1 MLHIRKPADV
11 LVCWMLFAGLLAVA
25 VSAVVPAGGV
35 SAQSPPSQSVSTF
48 VGNTGQADG
57 VATSI
62 GGTGAVDLAQAFTTG
77 GNAGGYVLT
86 RAQVEFAAVGALLD
100 TSVAVGVFTESS
112 GEPGSSIGSLTDL
125 SSRVSNS
132 DQLVS
137 FGHPFGIDLKAS
149 TTYFLVLDTSSSVH
163 ASTSVRNTASDAE
176 DAGASAGW
184 SIADNIQSRLDG
196 TTGTWS
202 TGAQSLKL
210 RLSGVERRVGC
221 ATADSAD
228 GSYEVPYDWALKPSS
243 LLDGD
248 KFRLLF
254 VSQSERDGS
263 SSAIADYNTHV
274 QTAAKDGHWAISDA
288 CGDLFTAVASTSAV
302 DARVNTSTESSD
314 TDASIWWLGGCK
326 VATNYADF
334 YDQTWDCVQIHRNES
349 GLARGRNN
357 VLTGSNS
364 DGTKHATEHLGNST
378 TLVRFGLA
386 APLFDPINRGR
397 ITKTVVHRFYGL
409 SPVFKVEQRPT
420 VSLQFAGPVV
430 LEGGDAV
437 QLVVQLSEAN
447 STGAA
452 LSVPVRVKAA
462 GTTASSSDYSFAGSV
477 SIADGALSGRVDFT
491 AADDDVDEPDETVT
505 VELGTL
511 PEVWVADEDASE
523 AAVTITD
530 DDATV
535 VSVSSSDTVLT
546 EQDASD
552 TASLRVRL
560 GRRLFAGEQLRVD
573 LGYGDVSGVVIPE
586 NTDPSFSVSVSGTG
600 VTATGLSGDPA
611 LLFAGHDVNTV
622 QEAEVVLTPTGTGD
636 ADADDGSFSL
646 GIDTDG
652 FSDSFTNLSGGA
664 AAHPDDD
671 EVSFAFAD
679 DEPKALVGFVSDR
692 VVASEA
698 SGQARVPVALD
709 AVLDRAV
716 TVRFADSAGTASA
729 PGDYTAGP
737 YEVSFPAGTTE
748 GEVVVPVTADSAAE
762 GSESFTL
769 SVDTGSLPSGVA
781 VGEVSEAEVV
791 LSEPASGCYQC
802 VWVVAD
808 PPGGVDEGGELLFT
822 VLAHPAPPVDLDV
835 SGVGARRV
843 AEQGALRDGPLQ
855 RPHPVFAHPRRE
867 HLCGFGGAHH
877 RRLHPRGQ
885 QLCHRQAVQRAGA
898 AQQQGLVSG
907 CLLRRRRRGVGGGPR
922 QRPRPAA
929 VHTAPR
935 AGQHPLGNRRAV
947 AAGLRGGLRLFL
959 LGCVRGD
966 AAVGHHQSHLCHRVH
981 VGTAGSAQQEGR
993 HTAVPAHPQAVHRR
1007 GHPRRGRPHH
1017 HRPACSCEVGLHHG
1031 SRHQHR
1037 DHHRRA
1043 EPHRPQP
1050 PTG

>member
-263 SSAIADYNTHV
+263 SSAIADYNAHV

-378 TLVRFGLA
+378 NLVRFVLA

-622 QEAEVVLTPTGTGD
+622 QE
-636 ADADDGSFSL
+636 
-646 GIDTDG
+646 
-652 FSDSFTNLSGGA
+652 
-664 AAHPDDD
+664 
-671 EVSFAFAD
+671 
-679 DEPKALVGFVSDR
+679 
-692 VVASEA
+692 
-698 SGQARVPVALD
+698 
-709 AVLDRAV
+709 
-716 TVRFADSAGTASA
+716 
-729 PGDYTAGP
+729 
-737 YEVSFPAGTTE
+737 
-748 GEVVVPVTADSAAE
+748 
-762 GSESFTL
+762 
-769 SVDTGSLPSGVA
+769 
-781 VGEVSEAEVV
+781 
-791 LSEPASGCYQC
+791 
-802 VWVVAD
+802 
-808 PPGGVDEGGELLFT
+808 
-822 VLAHPAPPVDLDV
+822 
-835 SGVGARRV
+835 RRW
-843 AEQGALRDGPLQ
+843 
-855 RPHPVFAHPRRE
+855 
-867 HLCGFGGAHH
+867 C
-877 RRLHPRGQ
+877 
-885 QLCHRQAVQRAGA
+885 
-898 AQQQGLVSG
+898 
-907 CLLRRRRRGVGGGPR
+907 
-922 QRPRPAA
+922 
-929 VHTAPR
+929 
-935 AGQHPLGNRRAV
+935 
-947 AAGLRGGLRLFL
+947 
-959 LGCVRGD
+959 
-966 AAVGHHQSHLCHRVH
+966 
-981 VGTAGSAQQEGR
+981 
-993 HTAVPAHPQAVHRR
+993 
-1007 GHPRRGRPHH
+1007 
-1017 HRPACSCEVGLHHG
+1017 
-1031 SRHQHR
+1031 
-1037 DHHRRA
+1037 
-1043 EPHRPQP
+1043 
-1050 PTG
+1050 